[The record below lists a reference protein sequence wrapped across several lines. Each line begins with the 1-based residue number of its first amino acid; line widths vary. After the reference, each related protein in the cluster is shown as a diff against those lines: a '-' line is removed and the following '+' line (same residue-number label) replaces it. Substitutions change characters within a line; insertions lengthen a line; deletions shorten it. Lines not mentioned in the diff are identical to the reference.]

1 MPNYGNPIRI
11 QEPSPC
17 PADRPAA
24 AVAKPAPAAKVL
36 ANPFE
41 LGVIVKKK
49 SDPSQIG
56 PIVGIQGS
64 GENTEYQVW
73 IGNSRETLYADQIL
87 LADASPE
94 RCNVTIDELK
104 ILLTAQQLCSPTNDQ
119 LYSLNAARVDFVPYQ
134 FRPAL
139 KMIHAERPRILVAD
153 SVGVGKTIEAGLILR
168 ELQARNDDFESVL
181 IICPKPLVAEHKWRS
196 EMKRFDENFTE
207 LDGALLREAINECD
221 KDGEWPVALRKTIL
235 PYSLMTKEL
244 LTGKGRQKGLLDL
257 EEPVHFDLVIIDEA
271 HHIRHSNTGA
281 YRVARYFTDNADA
294 VVMLTA
300 TPVQTDDDD
309 LYTLLNT
316 LRPDV
321 ILDKKTFKE
330 MQEPNAEINAAA
342 RLIRHQAENWRS
354 EAAEH
359 LACAAQT
366 SWGHSVIE
374 DNPTYKNVM
383 ATLKS
388 AQPIDRATRVGLLQ
402 DVEGL
407 HSFADMINR
416 TRRQDIQNDFC
427 VRRPQSVSVHF
438 TPEQKEL
445 YEALMD
451 FESHALSYLHNNVP
465 LEFMMSTLMRQAS
478 SCIFG
483 LAPLLKGMVTRRLGD
498 ILSDYCDE
506 EGTLTVNELEN
517 LSMGSL
523 EAEFR
528 SMANHVI

>member
-1 MPNYGNPIRI
+1 MNIAEVVAKMNVYLLNAADVCRKWLEPRLKSLEPNDWWSMIVLPSLSELQQQKVNERGISTLQGLDLQAVLTVARKNIYSFRNIEFYTDYYGMKDSIRAMFEVRNDWAHPTPEEVTLTMTKTDLSRYIDFMERFGGDRVEINEAKEFRASVEMPNYGNPIRI

-181 IICPKPLVAEHKWRS
+181 IICPKPLVAEHK
-196 EMKRFDENFTE
+196 
-207 LDGALLREAINECD
+207 
-221 KDGEWPVALRKTIL
+221 
-235 PYSLMTKEL
+235 
-244 LTGKGRQKGLLDL
+244 
-257 EEPVHFDLVIIDEA
+257 
-271 HHIRHSNTGA
+271 
-281 YRVARYFTDNADA
+281 
-294 VVMLTA
+294 
-300 TPVQTDDDD
+300 
-309 LYTLLNT
+309 
-316 LRPDV
+316 
-321 ILDKKTFKE
+321 
-330 MQEPNAEINAAA
+330 
-342 RLIRHQAENWRS
+342 
-354 EAAEH
+354 
-359 LACAAQT
+359 
-366 SWGHSVIE
+366 
-374 DNPTYKNVM
+374 
-383 ATLKS
+383 
-388 AQPIDRATRVGLLQ
+388 
-402 DVEGL
+402 
-407 HSFADMINR
+407 
-416 TRRQDIQNDFC
+416 
-427 VRRPQSVSVHF
+427 
-438 TPEQKEL
+438 
-445 YEALMD
+445 
-451 FESHALSYLHNNVP
+451 
-465 LEFMMSTLMRQAS
+465 
-478 SCIFG
+478 
-483 LAPLLKGMVTRRLGD
+483 
-498 ILSDYCDE
+498 
-506 EGTLTVNELEN
+506 
-517 LSMGSL
+517 
-523 EAEFR
+523 
-528 SMANHVI
+528 